1 MSLNMTIFSN
11 EVYKF
16 DQLELH
22 VHGHSGND
30 YGQVD
35 NLLVRS
41 FIPHFRP

>member
-22 VHGHSGND
+22 GHSGND
-30 YGQVD
+30 YGQVH